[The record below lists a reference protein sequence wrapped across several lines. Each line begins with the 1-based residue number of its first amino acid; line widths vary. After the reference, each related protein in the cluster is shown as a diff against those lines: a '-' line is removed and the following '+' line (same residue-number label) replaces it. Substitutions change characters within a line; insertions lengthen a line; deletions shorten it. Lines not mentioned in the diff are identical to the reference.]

1 MNRPKWNIF
10 ITLGVM
16 IGIIVGLI
24 IAANFDFM
32 LKGNAS
38 EAKNETESV
47 ASPTA
52 NAQVNIAELEKTSQT
67 TVEVVKR
74 VSPTVV
80 TITSKQ
86 RVKVRNPWSEFFGD
100 DFFRQ
105 FGGRIPDEDQ
115 IRQGLGSGVIIT
127 SDGYIVTNNHV
138 VEDADELVVMIKGEE
153 HEAKVIGADPQTDV
167 AVVKVNKNNLPFI
180 KIGDSDR
187 LEVGEIVLAIGSPFS
202 KQLDNTVTMGIVSAK
217 GRRNL
222 DIGGSRNNNALLY
235 QDFIQT
241 DAAINPGNS
250 GGALVNLRGEL
261 VGINTAII
269 GQANVGIGFAIPI
282 NLVNWVKEQI
292 ITSGS
297 VTRGYLGVQ
306 IGPVDRKTAK
316 ALGMSEPKG
325 AFVHRVEKDT
335 PAEKAGIQEGD
346 VILEFDGKS
355 IVDQNDLTQMVAQ
368 YKPGTTVK
376 VKVVTLNGKEKTLNV
391 KLMTRPVEEKLAESS
406 ETADESALGIQV
418 ENLTPELKR
427 RYNLNE
433 DYGVVVVS
441 IRRDSPAFE
450 QGLREGD
457 LIMEYGRDR
466 VKIESKRQFNDIIRG
481 ADPGDVLL
489 FRVKNRAG
497 AAFIAIEIPE
507 KKEDK

>member
-24 IAANFDFM
+24 IAANFDWM

-38 EAKNETESV
+38 EVKNESAALSSSET
-47 ASPTA
+47 ASQTY
-52 NAQVNIAELEKTSQT
+52 IADLEKTSQT
-67 TVEVVKR
+67 TIDVVKH

-86 RVKVRNPWSEFFGD
+86 RVKVRNPWSELFGD

-115 IRQGLGSGVIIT
+115 IRQGLGSGVIIGA
-127 SDGYIVTNNHV
+127 DGYIVTNNHV
-138 VEDADELVVMIKGEE
+138 VEDADELMILIQGEE
-153 HEAKVIGADPQTDV
+153 YEAKVIGTDPQTDV

-180 KIGDSDR
+180 KIGDSDN
-187 LEVGEIVLAIGSPFS
+187 LQVGEIVLAIGSPFS

-222 DIGGSRNNNALLY
+222 DIGGSRNSNALYY

-261 VGINTAII
+261 VGINTAIL

-282 NLVNWVKEQI
+282 NLVKWVKEEI
-292 ITSGS
+292 MTSGS
-297 VTRGYLGVQ
+297 VTRGYLGVE

-316 ALGMSEPKG
+316 ALGMNEPKG
-325 AFVHRVEKDT
+325 AFVHRVKKDT

-346 VILEFDGKS
+346 VILEFDGKP
-355 IVDQNDLTQMVAQ
+355 INDQNELTQTVAQ

-391 KLMTRPVEEKLAESS
+391 KIMIRPGEEEIAQSS
-406 ETADESALGIQV
+406 EKSEESVLGIQV
-418 ENLTPELKR
+418 ETLTPELKR
-427 RYNLNE
+427 RFNCTE
-433 DYGVVVVS
+433 EYGVVVVS
-441 IRRDSPAFE
+441 IENDSPVYE

-457 LIMEYGRDR
+457 LIMEYGRER

-481 ADPGDVLL
+481 AKPGEVLL

-497 AAFIAIEIPE
+497 AAFITIEIPE
-507 KKEDK
+507 KKDNK

>member
-38 EAKNETESV
+38 EAKGEPEAIVST
-47 ASPTA
+47 AA

-67 TVEVVKR
+67 TVDVVKR

-115 IRQGLGSGVIIT
+115 IRQGLGSGVIIA

-138 VEDADELVVMIKGEE
+138 VEDADELMVMIKGEE
-153 HEAKVIGADPQTDV
+153 YEAKVIGTDPQTDV

-180 KIGDSDR
+180 KIGDSDK

-222 DIGGSRNNNALLY
+222 DIGGSRNSNALYY

-282 NLVNWVKEQI
+282 NLVNWVKDQI
-292 ITSGS
+292 IASGS

-316 ALGMSEPKG
+316 ALGMNEPKG

-335 PAEKAGIQEGD
+335 PAENAGIQEGD
-346 VILEFDGKS
+346 VILEFDGKPIS
-355 IVDQNDLTQMVAQ
+355 DQNELTQMVAQ
-368 YKPGTTVK
+368 YKPGTTIK
-376 VKVVTLNGKEKTLNV
+376 VKVITLNGKEKTLNV
-391 KLMTRPVEEKLAESS
+391 KLMARPGDEKIAQSLDKAEES
-406 ETADESALGIQV
+406 TLGIQV
-418 ENLTPELKR
+418 ETLTPELKR
-427 RYNLNE
+427 RYNYSD
-433 DYGVVVVS
+433 DYGVVVLS
-441 IRRDSPAFE
+441 IRRDSPAYE

-457 LIMEYGRDR
+457 LIMEYGRER
-466 VKIESKRQFNDIIRG
+466 IKIETKRQFNDIIRN
-481 ADPGDVLL
+481 AKPGEVLL

-497 AAFIAIEIPE
+497 AAFITIEIPE
-507 KKEDK
+507 SKDNK